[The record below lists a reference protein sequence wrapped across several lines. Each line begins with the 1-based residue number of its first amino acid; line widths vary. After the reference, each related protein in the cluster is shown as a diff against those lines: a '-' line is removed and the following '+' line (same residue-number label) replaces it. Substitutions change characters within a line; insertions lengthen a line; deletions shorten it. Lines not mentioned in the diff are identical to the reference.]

1 MSLQHDTTTSRKN
14 AVSLRAGGFTF
25 AMRQMFA
32 PLIHQVSE
40 GHHARKIAQARRATE
55 REIATL
61 PANLRR
67 DLGLT
72 DMAVIERER
81 S

>member
-1 MSLQHDTTTSRKN
+1 MSLPHDTTTSRKN
-14 AVSLRAGGFTF
+14 AVSLRAGSFTF

-32 PLIHQVSE
+32 PLIRQVSE
-40 GHHARKIAQARRATE
+40 RHHARKIEETRCATE

-61 PANLRR
+61 PASLRH
-67 DLGLT
+67 DLGLA
-72 DMAVIERER
+72 DGAVIERER

>member
-25 AMRQMFA
+25 ARQMFA

-67 DLGLT
+67 DLGLADT
-72 DMAVIERER
+72 AVIERER

>member
-25 AMRQMFA
+25 AMRHMFA

-40 GHHARKIAQARRATE
+40 GHHARKIAETRRATE
-55 REIATL
+55 REIANL
-61 PANLRR
+61 PASLRQ
-67 DLGLT
+67 DLGLA
-72 DMAVIERER
+72 DGAFIERER

>member
-14 AVSLRAGGFTF
+14 AVSLRAGSFTF

-32 PLIHQVSE
+32 PLIRQVSE
-40 GHHARKIAQARRATE
+40 RHHARRIEETRRAAE

-61 PANLRR
+61 PPSLRQ
-67 DLGLT
+67 DLGLA
-72 DMAVIERER
+72 DGAVIERDW